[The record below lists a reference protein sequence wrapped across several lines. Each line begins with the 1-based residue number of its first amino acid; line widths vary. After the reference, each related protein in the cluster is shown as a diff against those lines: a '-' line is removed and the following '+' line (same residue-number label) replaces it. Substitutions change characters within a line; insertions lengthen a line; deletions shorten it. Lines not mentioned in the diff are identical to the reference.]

1 MESRFLSGATYSCS
15 SGSLLMTRLLVAV
28 LSAPRFLASLVA
40 FAAFAPL
47 SIFAAAPETE
57 WSVDDSSDTLL
68 ITEQPASGTAWV
80 FSLTSSGVF
89 GKTTKGSST
98 ALNFRTIPLPEGYG
112 IETIGASFMS
122 GDTSIK
128 SVYFPSTVTNISNSA
143 FNGCTSLVTCDFPEG
158 TPIERVGNQAFMNDA
173 ALVAQIGRLCPPT
186 VTWLGGWAFY
196 KCGNVTGKVFLPA
209 LAGFSTSQGNTGQQF
224 YKCGLRDAEITS
236 PFLTAVG
243 GFFPNC
249 TSITNI
255 TISCENL
262 TSISKDFAIND
273 SALKNVS
280 IDCPKLTTIGQDAF
294 KSTGVKTLTLSAPLL
309 NGNVNSTAFSST
321 SLKEVTIFHGPFVQN
336 ETDNTA
342 TVMDRILTGVTAVDS
357 ATDAAKNCVVYVPV
371 ANKRAWECYADALA
385 GYESAH
391 APKYAFGVYSA
402 SSRKAYMAALG
413 GSPGFAIIV
422 R

>member
-1 MESRFLSGATYSCS
+1 MITLQNTMFSRGGGNYRN
-15 SGSLLMTRLLVAV
+15 LLIAA
-28 LSAPRFLASLVA
+28 LSAV
-40 FAAFAPL
+40 AFAPL
-47 SIFAAAPETE
+47 AASAAAPETV
-57 WSVDDSSDTLL
+57 WTVDDSSDTLV

-89 GKTTKGSST
+89 GKTTKGAST

-122 GDTSIK
+122 SDTSIK
-128 SVYFPSTVTNISNSA
+128 SVYFPSTVTNIANYA
-143 FNGCTSLVTCDFPEG
+143 FKSCTALATCEFPSG
-158 TPIERVGNQAFMNDA
+158 TPIERIGDEAFWEDQNLSA
-173 ALVAQIGRLCPPT
+173 AVDSLCPPT
-186 VTWLGGWAFY
+186 VKYIGSAPFR
-196 KCGNVTGKVFLPA
+196 KCGKVTGKLSLPA
-209 LAGFSTSQGNTGQQF
+209 LASFSTLQGGTGQQF

-255 TISCENL
+255 TVSCENL

-273 SALKNVS
+273 SALKTVS

-294 KSTGVKTLTLSAPLL
+294 KNTGLKTLTLSAPLL
-309 NGNVNSTAFSST
+309 NGNVNGTAFSST
-321 SLKEVTIFHGPFVQN
+321 SLKEVTILHGPFNQSG
-336 ETDNTA
+336 TDYTT

-357 ATDAAKNCVVYVPV
+357 ATDAAKNCTVYVPA
-371 ANKRAWECYADALA
+371 ANRRAWAGYADALA

-391 APKYAFGVYSA
+391 APKNTFGVYKA
-402 SSRKAYMAALG
+402 GSRKAYMVALG
-413 GSPGFAIIV
+413 GVPGLQIIV

>member
-1 MESRFLSGATYSCS
+1 
-15 SGSLLMTRLLVAV
+15 MTRLLFAV
-28 LSAPRFLASLVA
+28 RCAPRLFVSLAA
-40 FAAFAPL
+40 IAALAPL

-158 TPIERVGNQAFMNDA
+158 TPIERVGNEAFKNDA

-196 KCGNVTGKVFLPA
+196 KCGNVTGKVSLPA
-209 LAGFSTSQGNTGQQF
+209 LAGFSTSQGGSGQHF

-236 PFLTAVG
+236 PFLTSTG

-249 TSITNI
+249 YSITNI
-255 TISCENL
+255 TIACENL
-262 TSISKDFAIND
+262 TSIGTAFALNCNK
-273 SALKNVS
+273 LKSVT
-280 IDCPKLTTIGQDAF
+280 IDCPKLGSVASNAFYHDNATYTMSINTFTII
-294 KSTGVKTLTLSAPLL
+294 
-309 NGNVNSTAFSST
+309 NR
-321 SLKEVTIFHGPFVQN
+321 PFVQN
-336 ETDNTA
+336 GTDNT
-342 TVMDRILTGVTAVDS
+342 VNVIDRLLADVVEVDS
-357 ATDAAKNCVVYVPV
+357 DTAAAKNCVVYVPV

-385 GYESAH
+385 G
-391 APKYAFGVYSA
+391 
-402 SSRKAYMAALG
+402 
-413 GSPGFAIIV
+413 
-422 R
+422 